1 MSALA
6 PPGPETVLRPLMLAA
21 VGSGVLALSL
31 LQFSTDALPMLD
43 ADGKMHVARSVRTA
57 FFAFLGGSG
66 ALLVA
71 YLTGV
76 WRSPRLALAFN
87 IYGAVAFMVG
97 ATLAGGQIGT
107 ALRQLARESGDL
119 PIAVALFFLFN
130 MVVVGALATIAI
142 AAAIRSRRLKRADA
156 RLTLTEYQGA

>member
-1 MSALA
+1 MSTLA

-31 LQFSTDALPMLD
+31 LQFSTDAIPMLD

-76 WRSPRLALAFN
+76 WKSERLALAFN
-87 IYGAVAFMVG
+87 IYGAIAFMVG
-97 ATLAGGQIGT
+97 SLLAGGLIGT
-107 ALRQLARESGDL
+107 ALRQLAQESGPM

-130 MVVVGALATIAI
+130 MIAVGALAAIAL
-142 AAAIRSRRLKRADA
+142 AAAIRSRRSKRRAA
-156 RLTLTEYQGA
+156 RTTSTEFQGA

>member
-1 MSALA
+1 MTTLA

-31 LQFSTDALPMLD
+31 LQFSTDAIPLLD

-76 WRSPRLALAFN
+76 WRSERLALAFN
-87 IYGAVAFMVG
+87 IYGAIAFMAG
-97 ATLAGGQIGT
+97 SLLAGGQIGT
-107 ALRQLARESGDL
+107 ALRQFAQESGPM
-119 PIAVALFFLFN
+119 PIVVALFFLFN
-130 MVVVGALATIAI
+130 MAAVGALAAVAL
-142 AAAIRSRRLKRADA
+142 AAAVRSRSAKRRAGDKA
-156 RLTLTEYQGA
+156 